1 MIHVL
6 FVCLGNICRSP
17 MAEAVL
23 RHQVKEAGLEQQ
35 IQIDSAGTG
44 DWHIG
49 HPPHEGTR
57 KLLDSK
63 RISWNGMTARQVK
76 PEDFAQFDY
85 VIAMDNSNLSNL
97 KEMLA
102 QHTREGSGASEQP
115 DGGVKSKMFRLLD
128 LLPERKLENVPD
140 PYYTGNFDEV
150 YEMVEAG
157 CRVLLK
163 QIQDELKP

>member
-1 MIHVL
+1 MINVL

-23 RHQVKEAGLEQQ
+23 RHQVKEAGLEHVVHV
-35 IQIDSAGTG
+35 DSAGTG

-49 HPPHEGTR
+49 HPPHEETR

-85 VIAMDNSNLSNL
+85 IIAMDNSNLSNL
-97 KEMLA
+97 KEILA
-102 QHTREGSGASEQP
+102 QHERTSSGAQEQP
-115 DGGVKSKMFRLLD
+115 EVGVKTKLFRLLD

-163 QIQDELKP
+163 QIQNELKP

>member
-1 MIHVL
+1 MVNVL

-23 RHQVKEAGLEQQ
+23 RYQVKEAGLEHV
-35 IQIDSAGTG
+35 IHVDSAGTG

-63 RISWNGMTARQVK
+63 SISWNGMTARQVK
-76 PEDFAQFDY
+76 PDDFAEFDY
-85 VIAMDNSNLSNL
+85 IIAMDNSNLSNL
-97 KEMLA
+97 QAISEQNTESSIGA
-102 QHTREGSGASEQP
+102 PDHAEGSAKP
-115 DGGVKSKMFRLLD
+115 KLFRLLD

-157 CRVLLK
+157 CRVLLG
-163 QIQDELKP
+163 QIQSDLNS